1 MAMGSRRPLS
11 LAGHYL
17 RPAQGKRSRCS
28 GPSTPVAG
36 RAPVAPG
43 EGEGDV
49 TAQRFLVVCARGM
62 VLASFELSSVTK
74 GAPLTAQNFA
84 PPVEVESRSEEPTSE
99 LRSLIRLSFAVSLL
113 KTKIHNPHHKY

>member
-62 VLASFELSSVTK
+62 VLGSFELSFVTK
-74 GAPLTAQNFA
+74 GASLHAMTFDPQ
-84 PPVEVESRSEEPTSE
+84 VEVETTKRVGQSGSERCSE
-99 LRSLIRLSFAVSLL
+99 RVRQ
-113 KTKIHNPHHKY
+113 